1 LKEKNDY
8 NKQLNDGKIKENTA
22 KCIDIRKSNEEEI
35 ENNKC
40 KNCGEEASYFSD
52 ENNDWLCEKCRSIE
66 EELDKLANKMEKK
79 LSKRVYSFDLNELI
93 NCLSKDEIYNIARNL
108 GVNKISGLNKEK
120 LIERLLEEYKGLVE
134 KRLLVFEEERYKIL
148 KSYVDSKGVKLF
160 DDIDEDEA
168 DKSVYFIQQGMLFP
182 TVKDDIS
189 VFLMPEIVQ
198 ELIRER
204 NDIEY
209 RRVIKANSEILNII
223 RGMNKVYGIL
233 RLEDAKEIIER
244 YSNIENCEVEQL
256 IREAGYYYNEYRE
269 EGIFIVNNEIEDFEE
284 LLKDIDK
291 EKDLSY
297 AMIPKEELLN
307 MLEENWV
314 YNSKSGKAFYKEFTD
329 MFSVDKDML
338 IAMMED
344 LIFDVQE
351 NEPKDSV
358 DKMVELINIE
368 NEDAKYVACSMMNK
382 FVKKIRLW
390 RYKGLTTNDI
400 KSNLVSVKE
409 NKSVGRNDP
418 CPCDSGKK
426 YKKCCGKGEKV
437 INIYK

>member
-1 LKEKNDY
+1 MKEKNDY
-8 NKQLNDGKIKENTA
+8 NKDLNHKKAKENNDN
-22 KCIDIRKSNEEEI
+22 CIDIRKCI
-35 ENNKC
+35 EGKREHNKC
-40 KNCGEEASYFSD
+40 KNCGEEASYFST
-52 ENNDWLCEKCRSIE
+52 ENNVWLCETCRSIE
-66 EELDKLANKMEKK
+66 EKLDKLADKMEKK
-79 LSKRVYSFDLNELI
+79 LSKRIYSFDLNELI
-93 NCLSKDEIYNIARNL
+93 NCLSKDEIYNIARNI

-168 DKSVYFIQQGMLFP
+168 DKSVYFIQQGILFP

-198 ELIRER
+198 ELIRE
-204 NDIEY
+204 NNNIEY

-233 RLEDAKEIIER
+233 QLNDAKEIIQR
-244 YSNIENCEVEQL
+244 YSNIENCEVEEL
-256 IREAGYYYNEYRE
+256 IREAGYYYNEYRQ
-269 EGIFIVNNEIEDFEE
+269 EGIFIVNNEIESFEG

-307 MLEENWV
+307 ILQENWV
-314 YNSKSGKAFYKEFTD
+314 YNSKAGKAFYKEFTS

-351 NEPKDSV
+351 NELKDSV
-358 DKMVELINIE
+358 DQMVEIINIE
-368 NEDAKYVACSMMNK
+368 NEEARFVACSMMNK

-390 RYKGLTTNDI
+390 RYKGATTNDI
-400 KSNLVSVKE
+400 KSNLVSLKE
-409 NKSVGRNDP
+409 NKSIGRNEP
-418 CPCDSGKK
+418 CSCGSGKK
-426 YKKCCGKGEKV
+426 YKKCCGKDEKI